1 MNMSKMD
8 RTMDSVEN
16 FVLGMKREAK
26 TVKRDIIIIDAAV
39 MLLGLLLVFFPAQSS
54 NIICRVFGG
63 ILAVLGVLRVIS
75 YFAAERTEAFGSFAL
90 VTGAAMLAFG
100 VYFLAKPAFLAG
112 FLTVL
117 LAIVL
122 FIGGVMKL
130 QYAIDLMRLN
140 AYGWWVQLIGAGLM
154 VVLGIVAFADPF
166 DASQALMLFIGA
178 SLLVNGLWDIVSVIY
193 LTGIIKKVKNK
204 VEQVA
209 EEATAIPVTPQEPTD
224 ETKE

>member
-1 MNMSKMD
+1 MKMGKMD

-16 FVLGMKREAK
+16 FVLGMKREAR

-39 MLLGLLLVFFPAQSS
+39 MLLGLLLVIFPAESS
-54 NIICRVFGG
+54 NIICRVCGG
-63 ILAVLGVLRVIS
+63 ILAVLGLLRVIS
-75 YFAAERTEAFGSFAL
+75 YFVAERTEAFGSFAL

-100 VYFLAKPAFLAG
+100 AYFLANPAFLAG

-117 LAIVL
+117 LSIVL
-122 FIGGVMKL
+122 LIGGVMKL

-140 AYGWWVQLIGAGLM
+140 AYGWWVQLIGAGLT
-154 VVLGIVAFADPF
+154 VVLGIVAFVNPF
-166 DASQALMLFIGA
+166 EASQALMLFIGA
-178 SLLVNGLWDIVSVIY
+178 SLLVDGLWDIISVIY

-209 EEATAIPVTPQEPTD
+209 EEMNAIPVEPADDPKT
-224 ETKE
+224 EN